1 MKQKTGFKNLGNTGY
16 RPMNGRHIGINLSTV
31 CAHST
36 VCTDSD

>member
-1 MKQKTGFKNLGNTGY
+1 
-16 RPMNGRHIGINLSTV
+16 MNGRHIGINLSTV